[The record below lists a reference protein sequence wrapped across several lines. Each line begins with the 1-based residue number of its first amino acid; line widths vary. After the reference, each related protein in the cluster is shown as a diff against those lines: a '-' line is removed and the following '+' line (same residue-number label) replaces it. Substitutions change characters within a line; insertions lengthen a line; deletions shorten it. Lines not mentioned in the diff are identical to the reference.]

1 MPLVITNESSSD
13 PAFRAFARIGTIT
26 KIRHDNSEYHIEY
39 ALDSNIP
46 PIANDGPNNS
56 GKTSATAI
64 FSCSLGGRDFKIQ
77 DFSVARMA
85 DFDAFIANGDA
96 SRLPI

>member
-1 MPLVITNESSSD
+1 MRISRVAIRNFRRLENVQIDIEERESI
-13 PAFRAFARIGTIT
+13 FV
-26 KIRHDNSEYHIEY
+26 
-39 ALDSNIP
+39 
-46 PIANDGPNNS
+46 GPNNS

-64 FSCSLGGRDFKIQ
+64 FSCFLGGRDFKIH

-96 SRLPI
+96 SKLPKKPRSVVHN